1 MKKTIL
7 ALLIII
13 ICTTYSFTQE
23 RTEQL
28 SEVFISATNY
38 KYLDKVDSKEVAV
51 PVELLERKVATF
63 NLQNADFYQDDYDLY
78 YVSFYIPEGKI
89 LAAYDKQG
97 NVIRTAERFKDIELP
112 TQVIKAVEK
121 RFPNWVI
128 TQDVYVVNYHEKKGA
143 KKSYKLKLKNG
154 EKVIR
159 VKMNENGIFL

>member
-1 MKKTIL
+1 MKKLIL
-7 ALLIII
+7 SLLILGL
-13 ICTTYSFTQE
+13 TTSSFAQE
-23 RTEQL
+23 KTEQL

-112 TQVIKAVEK
+112 AQVVKAVKK
-121 RFPNWVI
+121 RFPNWAI
-128 TQDVYVVNYHEKKGA
+128 TQDVYIVNYHEKKGA

-159 VKMNENGIFL
+159 VKMDENGIFL